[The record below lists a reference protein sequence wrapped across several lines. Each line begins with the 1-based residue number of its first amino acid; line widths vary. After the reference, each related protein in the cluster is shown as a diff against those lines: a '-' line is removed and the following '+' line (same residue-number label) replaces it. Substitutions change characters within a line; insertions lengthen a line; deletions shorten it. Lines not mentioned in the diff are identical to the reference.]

1 MATGDFNLSERLR
14 DLFANVKLED
24 ITDAVR
30 RTTLAEITHLF
41 DMAKECEFN
50 TATVTR
56 LYEEARK
63 LPSTGTIIAAA
74 TLVISV
80 INFYYPMAA
89 ITPLLTAL
97 GFIDPAPAPGMDV
110 CKPRL
115 LTLLTLW

>member
-1 MATGDFNLSERLR
+1 MATARLDLSDSLR
-14 DLFANVKLED
+14 DLFARIKLED
-24 ITDAVR
+24 ITNAIKH
-30 RTTLAEITHLF
+30 TTLAEITHLI

-50 TATVTR
+50 AETFNK
-56 LYEEARK
+56 LYQEVRK

-80 INFYYPMAA
+80 INFYYP
-89 ITPLLTAL
+89 AL

>member
-1 MATGDFNLSERLR
+1 MATARLDLSDSLR
-14 DLFANVKLED
+14 DLFARIKLED
-24 ITDAVR
+24 ITNAIKH
-30 RTTLAEITHLF
+30 TTLAEITHLI

-50 TATVTR
+50 AETFNK
-56 LYEEARK
+56 LYQEVRK

-80 INFYYPMAA
+80 INFYYPVAA